1 MHEIAVLHA
10 GGCAGGVRA
19 LEIAEAI
26 AATRD
31 DVAVTDVLIERPA
44 QAVSAGFRGSPTVLV
59 DGVEV
64 APDARVPLGSM
75 G

>member
-1 MHEIAVLHA
+1 MHEITVLHVS
-10 GGCAGGVRA
+10 GCAGGLRA
-19 LEIAEAI
+19 LEVAAEV
-26 AATRD
+26 AAARD
-31 DVAVTDVLIERPA
+31 DVAITNVLIEDPA

-64 APDARVPLGSM
+64 APDASVPLGSM